1 MNPRTMPSVTSTAVR
16 RPVADIRESRHSV
29 VDVPTIGQRSIII
42 LGEIV
47 KRSGF
52 WFPDL
57 CTSVIK
63 RY

>member
-1 MNPRTMPSVTSTAVR
+1 MNPRTIAIGDIQAVR
-16 RPVADIRESRHSV
+16 RPVADIRESTHSV

-47 KRSGF
+47 EWHGF

-57 CTSVIK
+57 SPLVIK
-63 RY
+63 R